1 MEDLWNDTPP
11 STPPYENIP
20 LGRRFVPSTGN
31 RMDESLD
38 HRLPILGCLI
48 VRIMPIRKPE
58 CDFDSTRD
66 VDRGKARAVLHF
78 MALAVDPEYRR
89 LGIAEMLVGT
99 AIGKA
104 GEVAASKGG
113 WGLPFN
119 TKTTSSLSSSQST
132 ISSSA
137 SSASHSPTGYF
148 DNMYNYHH
156 HHHHHHDKQ
165 SQSQHHQSHDTIS
178 ITIALKA
185 EGIIRRS
192 RTTGEK
198 DEGSMLFWQR
208 MGLTTR
214 VVRLRGRKG
223 WEGDNVRDV
232 QVPIYRL

>member
-1 MEDLWNDTPP
+1 
-11 STPPYENIP
+11 
-20 LGRRFVPSTGN
+20 
-31 RMDESLD
+31 MDESLD

-48 VRIMPIRKPE
+48 VRIMPVRKPE
-58 CDFDSTRD
+58 CDFDSTPD
-66 VDRGKARAVLHF
+66 VDRGKPRAILHF

-89 LGIAEMLVGT
+89 LGIAETLVGT

-119 TKTTSSLSSSQST
+119 TTTTSPSTSSLSSSQST
-132 ISSSA
+132 ISSSSA

-178 ITIALKA
+178 VTIALKA
-185 EGIIRRS
+185 EGIIKRS

>member
-1 MEDLWNDTPP
+1 
-11 STPPYENIP
+11 
-20 LGRRFVPSTGN
+20 
-31 RMDESLD
+31 
-38 HRLPILGCLI
+38 
-48 VRIMPIRKPE
+48 MPVRKPE
-58 CDFDSTRD
+58 CDFDSTPD
-66 VDRGKARAVLHF
+66 VHRGKPRAVLHF

-89 LGIAEMLVGT
+89 LGIAETLVGT

-119 TKTTSSLSSSQST
+119 TTMTSPPTSLLSSSQSST
-132 ISSSA
+132 SLSSSASSA
-137 SSASHSPTGYF
+137 SSASHSPSGYF
-148 DNMYNYHH
+148 DNMYNYHHHHH

-165 SQSQHHQSHDTIS
+165 SQSQHHQTRDTIS

-214 VVRLRGRKG
+214 VVRLRGRSG
-223 WEGDNVRDV
+223 WEGDNTRDV
-232 QVPIYRL
+232 QVPIDRL